1 MTRVLIAED
10 HAMFREGLKALL
22 LTTPDFELAAETPS
36 GAEAVRLARE
46 LMPDLTV
53 MDIQLPDLN
62 GIEAVTRIRQ
72 AYPESRVLMLTMF
85 DDDQSVFAAIK
96 AGAIGYVLKGSSPE
110 ELLRSLGA
118 AAAGEAIF
126 SAAIA
131 ARMQRY
137 FSQLDPSRAT
147 VFEEL
152 TPREH
157 EVLSSVAQGLSNA
170 EIARRLQLKPKTV
183 RNHLSNIVSKLH
195 VANRL
200 EAAERARE
208 RGLGG

>member
-1 MTRVLIAED
+1 I
-10 HAMFREGLKALL
+10 G
-22 LTTPDFELAAETPS
+22 
-36 GAEAVRLARE
+36 
-46 LMPDLTV
+46 MPDLTV

-72 AYPESRVLMLTMF
+72 AHPESRVLMLTMF

-118 AAAGEAIF
+118 VAAGEAIF
-126 SAAIA
+126 SAAVA

-137 FSQLDPSRAT
+137 FSAPDPSRAT

-200 EAAERARE
+200 EAAQRARE